1 MKNYTYKRCLFCE
14 LQQKEGETTDQFIT
28 CLRQHAVNCN
38 FDDQEHNIRDQVIK
52 KWVDRH
58 LQGKYLKKGT
68 LAVVQ
73 LQEIA
78 QAHEAAQWQVKNME
92 QNSRSGLN
100 SGGEPVSAG
109 FVRNHKKAEKG
120 STLKQ
125 PGKQPCSHCGKAGSY
140 AKDLVLSQR
149 KEVYIMMMILL
160 LV

>member
-1 MKNYTYKRCLFCE
+1 M
-14 LQQKEGETTDQFIT
+14 
-28 CLRQHAVNCN
+28 
-38 FDDQEHNIRDQVIK
+38 
-52 KWVDRH
+52 
-58 LQGKYLKKGT
+58 
-68 LAVVQ
+68 Q

-100 SGGEPVSAG
+100 SGGEPVSAV

-140 AKDLVLSQR
+140 AKDPVPSQR
-149 KEVYIMMMILL
+149 KEVYIMMVILR